1 MPDPIEEV
9 RHHCAVVAARA
20 QWVQIDAGAARYTG
34 GTDGLDPALHLLD
47 AEPEAVARYV
57 LIMDA
62 TNFGSG
68 WFDELDVPAGEIAT
82 AVFARRLT
90 AHARARGE
98 PWTAA
103 ELRALDVRE
112 VAEVLGQDPAH
123 ELFALYTGALRELGE
138 WLGERSALEA
148 IAAAGGSAARLVG
161 QLVDGMPAYADPGL
175 LKRAQITVNDL
186 VLAGVAQFADI
197 DRLTIFADDLVP
209 HVLRCDGVLRYAPPL
224 AERIDAGELL
234 RHGEPME
241 VELRACAVEACER
254 LAVRAG
260 VAARRLDNWLWNR
273 GTELLALRPVRC
285 ARTARA
291 RPPTEAR
298 ASACRALCD
307 SDRGFTENG
316 PLSARPRRTASAP
329 SGRRR
334 ARPRGRRRAA
344 TRGSAACACRRARG
358 RSPRRCRRPR
368 RRRRPSRPTGPRGRP

>member
-1 MPDPIEEV
+1 VPDLVEDV
-9 RHHCAVVAARA
+9 RRRCAVIAARA
-20 QWVQIDAGAARYTG
+20 RWVQIDAGAARYTG
-34 GTDGLDPALHLLD
+34 GTSGLDPALHLLD

-68 WFDELDVPAGEIAT
+68 WFGELGLPAGDIAT

-103 ELRALDVRE
+103 ELRGLDVRE
-112 VAEVLGQDPAH
+112 LARALGQDPAH
-123 ELFALYTGALRELGE
+123 ELMALYAGALRELGT
-138 WLGERSALEA
+138 WLGERTALAA

-161 QLVDGMPAYADPGL
+161 QLVAAMPAYADPGL

-186 VLAGVAQFADI
+186 ALAGVARFADI

-209 HVLRCDGVLRYAPPL
+209 HVLRCDGVLRYAPAL
-224 AERIDAGELL
+224 AERIDGGDPL

-260 VAARRLDNWLWNR
+260 VAPRVLDNWLWNR
-273 GTELLALRPVRC
+273 GTQLLAHGGPMRPH
-285 ARTARA
+285 RT
-291 RPPTEAR
+291 
-298 ASACRALCD
+298 
-307 SDRGFTENG
+307 
-316 PLSARPRRTASAP
+316 RTTAY
-329 SGRRR
+329 
-334 ARPRGRRRAA
+334 
-344 TRGSAACACRRARG
+344 
-358 RSPRRCRRPR
+358 
-368 RRRRPSRPTGPRGRP
+368 

>member
-1 MPDPIEEV
+1 MRRLRWRLVPDLVEDV
-9 RHHCAVVAARA
+9 RRRCAVVAARA

-34 GTDGLDPALHLLD
+34 GTSGFDPAVHLLD

-68 WFDELDVPAGEIAT
+68 WFDELDIPSGESAT
-82 AVFARRLT
+82 TVFAGRLT
-90 AHARARGE
+90 AHARKRGE

-103 ELRALDVRE
+103 ELRALDAHE

-123 ELFALYTGALRELGE
+123 DLLVLYAGALRELGT
-138 WLGERSALEA
+138 WLGERTAMEA

-161 QLVDGMPAYADPGL
+161 QLVDGMPAYADPRL

-186 VLAGVAQFADI
+186 VLAGVAQFADV

-209 HVLRCDGVLRYAPPL
+209 HVLRCDGVLRYAPAL
-224 AERIDAGELL
+224 AMRIDAGDPL

-260 VAARRLDNWLWNR
+260 VAPRRLDNWLWNR
-273 GTELLALRPVRC
+273 GTELLAVPGPMRPH
-285 ARTARA
+285 RT
-291 RPPTEAR
+291 
-298 ASACRALCD
+298 
-307 SDRGFTENG
+307 
-316 PLSARPRRTASAP
+316 RTTAY
-329 SGRRR
+329 
-334 ARPRGRRRAA
+334 
-344 TRGSAACACRRARG
+344 
-358 RSPRRCRRPR
+358 
-368 RRRRPSRPTGPRGRP
+368 